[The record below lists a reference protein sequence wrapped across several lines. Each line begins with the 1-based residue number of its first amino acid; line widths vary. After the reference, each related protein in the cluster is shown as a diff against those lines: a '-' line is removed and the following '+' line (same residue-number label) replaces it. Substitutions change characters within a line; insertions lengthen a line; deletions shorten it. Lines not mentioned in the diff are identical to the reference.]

1 MLPPSTT
8 PQESHLVR
16 FTATLASTLA
26 AVALTGCGHRMHQEH
41 AGMQHGAMNPNAT
54 ATAPAK
60 VTASTP
66 VLSSGYKKVESP
78 ATAKLYFVNL
88 ANGVSVSS
96 PVKVVFGL
104 SGMGVAPA
112 GIEKAGTG
120 HHHLLVN
127 VNEWDA
133 NVPLPAN
140 DNFRH
145 FGAGQTEVSLDL
157 KPGQHTLQLVL
168 GDQNH
173 IPHHP
178 VVVSERITITVK

>member
-1 MLPPSTT
+1 M
-8 PQESHLVR
+8 SH
-16 FTATLASTLA
+16 TTLAMTAAALA
-26 AVALTGCGHRMHQEH
+26 LAGCGHVMHHGDHH
-41 AGMQHGAMNPNAT
+41 AGMHHGAMAPNAA

-66 VLSSGYKKVESP
+66 VLSSGYKKVDAP
-78 ATAKLYFVNL
+78 AGTKLYFVSL
-88 ANGVSVSS
+88 RNGMTVSS

-112 GIEKAGTG
+112 GTEKAGTG

-133 NVPLPAN
+133 NAPLPATEQI
-140 DNFRH
+140 RH
-145 FGAGQTEVSLDL
+145 FGAGQTETSLEL
-157 KPGQHTLQLVL
+157 KPGSHTLQLVL

-178 VVVSERITITVK
+178 VVMSERITLTVK

>member
-1 MLPPSTT
+1 MSVTRLS
-8 PQESHLVR
+8 
-16 FTATLASTLA
+16 LA
-26 AVALTGCGHRMHQEH
+26 AAALAITTLVGCGHP
-41 AGMQHGAMNPNAT
+41 MQHGDHHANMVSGSLAPNA
-54 ATAPAK
+54 APTAPAK
-60 VTASTP
+60 VSASTP
-66 VLSSGYKKVESP
+66 TLASGYKKVEAP
-78 ATAKLYFVNL
+78 AAARLYFVNL
-88 ANGVSVSS
+88 NNGATVSS

-112 GIEKAGTG
+112 GVEKAGTG

-133 NVPLPAN
+133 NAPLPATEQI
-140 DNFRH
+140 RH
-145 FGAGQTEVSLDL
+145 FGAGQTEVALDL

-178 VVVSERITITVK
+178 VVMSERISITVR

>member
-1 MLPPSTT
+1 MTHT
-8 PQESHLVR
+8 
-16 FTATLASTLA
+16 TATFASIVA
-26 AVALTGCGHRMHQEH
+26 ALTLVGCGHRMHQDH
-41 AGMQHGAMNPNAT
+41 AGMRHGAMNPN

-60 VTASTP
+60 VTASTA

-88 ANGVSVSS
+88 GNGATVSS

-133 NVPLPAN
+133 NAPLPAN

-157 KPGQHTLQLVL
+157 KPGQHTLQMVL

-178 VVVSERITITVK
+178 VVMSERITITVK

>member
-1 MLPPSTT
+1 LT
-8 PQESHLVR
+8 R
-16 FTATLASTLA
+16 FTVTLASMA
-26 AVALTGCGHRMHQEH
+26 AAIALTACGHRMHHDH
-41 AGMQHGAMNPNAT
+41 AGMHHGAMNPNA
-54 ATAPAK
+54 APTAPAK

-66 VLSSGYKKVESP
+66 TLAGGYNKVAAP

-88 ANGVSVSS
+88 GNGATVSS

-133 NVPLPAN
+133 NAPLPAN
-140 DNFRH
+140 DNIRH

-178 VVVSERITITVK
+178 VVMSERITLTVK

>member
-1 MLPPSTT
+1 M
-8 PQESHLVR
+8 SHIRL
-16 FTATLASTLA
+16 TLASTA
-26 AVALTGCGHRMHQEH
+26 AAIALVGCGHRMHH
-41 AGMQHGAMNPNAT
+41 DRAGMQHGAMNPNAA

-66 VLSSGYKKVESP
+66 TLAGGYKKVEAP
-78 ATAKLYFVNL
+78 AAARLYFVNL
-88 ANGVSVSS
+88 GNGATVSS

-133 NVPLPAN
+133 NAPLPAN
-140 DNFRH
+140 DNVRH

-178 VVVSERITITVK
+178 IVASERITITVK

>member
-1 MLPPSTT
+1 MTRT
-8 PQESHLVR
+8 
-16 FTATLASTLA
+16 TATLASIVA
-26 AVALTGCGHRMHQEH
+26 ALTLVGCGHRMHQDH
-41 AGMQHGAMNPNAT
+41 AGMHHGPMNPNAA

-60 VTASTP
+60 VTTSTA

-88 ANGVSVSS
+88 GNGATVSS

-133 NVPLPAN
+133 NAPLPAN

-157 KPGQHTLQLVL
+157 KPGQHTLQMVL

-178 VVVSERITITVK
+178 VVMSERITITVK